1 MAHTDGEW
9 VSLRCGAGNF
19 LQIGDKDVAGKSF
32 SHQDPQP
39 RRIAVS
45 EYRSRQDLLHNNA
58 PIMQGCSTNRS
69 VHTFEMEEQE
79 SLMAKQAVSLLFL
92 LLFGSLG
99 ADAQT
104 NLEVGIFGHYF
115 GFTPAKLGGVGL
127 RGAFFVNRHLSLEGE
142 TAYDFIRT
150 FREAVVDPTT
160 GASSSVQS
168 RLHAFH
174 ILGGAAYSVGAGPL
188 RVFLAAKGGVVNIN
202 PSSPAPLVSTNSQIN
217 DIRAQHRNAVF
228 YPGTG
233 FEAYAGKWGFRL
245 DVGDEMYF
253 NHGANHN
260 LRITFGPNYV
270 F

>member
-1 MAHTDGEW
+1 MA
-9 VSLRCGAGNF
+9 R
-19 LQIGDKDVAGKSF
+19 KS
-32 SHQDPQP
+32 
-39 RRIAVS
+39 I
-45 EYRSRQDLLHNNA
+45 YLL
-58 PIMQGCSTNRS
+58 ILLSFCSPAAS
-69 VHTFEMEEQE
+69 
-79 SLMAKQAVSLLFL
+79 
-92 LLFGSLG
+92 
-99 ADAQT
+99 AQT
-104 NLEVGIFGHYF
+104 NLEVGIFGQYF

-127 RGAFFVNRHLSLEGE
+127 RGAFFVNRRLSVEGE
-142 TAYDFIRT
+142 TAYDFNRT
-150 FREAVVDPTT
+150 FREAVVDPAT

-188 RVFLAAKGGVVNIN
+188 RVFLTAKGGLVNIN
-202 PSSPAPLVSTNSQIN
+202 PSSTAPFGSTNTQVN

-245 DVGDEMYF
+245 DLGDEMYF